1 MHDVEAMRADLL
13 DDDKGFLV
21 LKNLYTEQE
30 VEDYRQSCERFLKD
44 GAVIHERINTDSMI
58 DYVHPRSHDDEVRTF
73 RIYQFFHNH
82 QGDAVGRFLD
92 KSRKL
97 RDRIEEAW
105 LADDVYRSE
114 KTALQDY
121 TIITYYLGKTGML
134 PRHQDY
140 SGPAPLPL
148 IQSWVLLSQPEV
160 DYRGGNLVLYTRSGR
175 RLRVEG
181 DLGLTPGDA
190 LFFDKTLYH
199 EVEVLGD
206 AGKGAKGR
214 WTALIGARAMRDSFW
229 QMCYKR
235 TYYNQRW
242 YPFLSKTKRRL
253 KGVATRPPVETAG
266 GRV

>member
-1 MHDVEAMRADLL
+1 MHDFEAICAELL

-21 LKNLYTEQE
+21 LKNFYSE
-30 VEDYRQSCERFLKD
+30 VEVEEYRRTCEAFLRE
-44 GAVIHERINTDSMI
+44 GTVIHDRINTDSMI
-58 DYVHPRSHDDEVRTF
+58 DYVHPRSHDDEARTY
-73 RIYQFFHNH
+73 RIYQYFHNH
-82 QGDAVGRFLD
+82 RGDAIGRFLD
-92 KSRKL
+92 KSHGL
-97 RDRIEEAW
+97 RDKIEEAW
-105 LADDVYRSE
+105 LADKVYRAE

-148 IQSWVLLSQPEV
+148 IQSWVLLSRPEV
-160 DYRGGNLVLYTRSGR
+160 DYRGGNLVLYTRTGR

-206 AGKGAKGR
+206 AGEGAKGR

-229 QMCYKR
+229 GMCYKR
-235 TYYNQRW
+235 ACYNQTC
-242 YPFLSKTKRRL
+242 YPILSKTKRRFKRAL
-253 KGVATRPPVETAG
+253 GRPSVKTAG
-266 GRV
+266 V